1 MAGMRCCNTDRTS
14 PLFACHLLRRGG
26 DSFNK
31 ERSASRLSSL
41 AWPTPEEPKVPQ
53 TMKTSAGS
61 GHTVFLLNCFII
73 ALTVL
78 LLSGLSGAPSAQES
92 EQNQIV
98 AFDFRIAGDEVR
110 TRVVIEFEQQ
120 PEFSYHLLA
129 SPHRLVVDLPET
141 IFGFADKAARPRGLI
156 SDIRYGAM
164 APGRSRVV
172 LTALGPVKTEMAEV
186 LENDAD
192 GTFRLVFDIAAT
204 SDTEFARLV
213 SQQRW
218 DAPAEA
224 PDVAMAAPQ
233 HGADDTF
240 TVAIDPG
247 HGGID
252 TGTRGRNGTQEK
264 DITLAFGQ
272 TLKSVLEDA
281 TDVRVVLTRD
291 DDRFIS
297 LGERVRIARQNGA
310 DLLVS
315 IHADS
320 FRLRSVRGATVYTLS
335 DKASDEMARQL
346 ADRENKSDLIAG
358 LALEDE
364 PATVADILIDLTR
377 RETEVFSIGLAR
389 EVIDAFDGRIN
400 LITNPH
406 RSAGFRVLRAPE
418 VPSVLVE
425 LGYLSNVEDEKLLND
440 PEWRQTTAEL
450 LVEAIKGYREKIGS
464 VSN

>member
-1 MAGMRCCNTDRTS
+1 
-14 PLFACHLLRRGG
+14 
-26 DSFNK
+26 
-31 ERSASRLSSL
+31 
-41 AWPTPEEPKVPQ
+41 
-53 TMKTSAGS
+53 MKISAGP
-61 GHTVFLLNCFII
+61 GRTIFFLNCFITAVA
-73 ALTVL
+73 ALF
-78 LLSGLSGAPSAQES
+78 LSGTISYVLAQES
-92 EQNQIV
+92 DQNQIV

-110 TRVVIEFEQQ
+110 TRIVIEFEQQ
-120 PEFSYHLLA
+120 PEFSFHHLP
-129 SPHRLVVDLPET
+129 SPYRLVVDLPET
-141 IFGFADKAARPRGLI
+141 IFGFPDKAARPRGLI
-156 SDIRYGAM
+156 TDIRYGAM

-172 LTALGPVKTEMAEV
+172 LTARGPIKAEMAKV
-186 LENDAD
+186 LENDAE
-192 GTFRLVFDIAAT
+192 GTFRLVLDIAAT

-213 SQQRW
+213 SEQRW
-218 DAPAEA
+218 DGAAE
-224 PDVAMAAPQ
+224 PDVAMAEPRN
-233 HGADDTF
+233 GADDIF

-272 TLKSVLEDA
+272 TLKSVLEEA
-281 TDVRVVLTRD
+281 TDARVVLTRD

-297 LGERVRIARQNGA
+297 LGERVRVARQHGA

-320 FRLRSVRGATVYTLS
+320 FRLRGVRGATVYTLS
-335 DKASDEMARQL
+335 DRASDEMARQL

-358 LALEDE
+358 LSLEDE
-364 PATVADILIDLTR
+364 PDTVADILIDLTR

-425 LGYLSNVEDEKLLND
+425 LGYLSNVEDEELLND
-440 PEWRQTTAEL
+440 PEWRQKAAEL
-450 LVEAIKGYREKIGS
+450 LVEAIKAYREKIGN